1 MSKSKSAK
9 ETKHD
14 SKAEKNEINYSK
26 ATVSNNTGN
35 LLTEIA
41 KQLPE
46 NEAIIFPHKGK
57 MQGWTYEQLNQTAD
71 AFALAMQKAGVEPG
85 HKALVFL
92 KSGPELIAT
101 AYALFKLGALPV
113 MLDPGM
119 GKEKMLNCVRHAAPD
134 VFIGIPKA
142 HLARV
147 LNGSSFK
154 SVKFKFTGSGWFPG
168 APSLTKLSAPLM
180 GQKFK
185 THPVNID
192 DTAAILFTSGSTG
205 PAKGVVYQHRIFQ
218 AQTAALQKMFN
229 FKPGEEI
236 DVPGYPL
243 FALFDVALGITAVI
257 PAGID
262 PSKPAD
268 CVPAA
273 VVDTITEFSATMCQG
288 SPTIWGKV
296 GSFCKECNIKLPTL
310 KRVITFGAPVSP
322 ALLRTWAD
330 ILPEDGDV
338 YTPYGATECLP
349 IALMRGSDVLKETAE
364 MTAEGAGTCV
374 GHPALCT
381 KVKIIKITD
390 EPIAELESDML
401 LPTDQVGEIIVHGDV
416 TTQEY
421 YKETEANRLSKIPGK
436 DGRNWHRV
444 GDVGYLDEK
453 GRLWFCGRKAHRV
466 VTPKTTIF
474 PVMAE
479 GMANTH
485 PVVRRSA
492 VVGIGKPGAQE
503 PVLIVEPKPDK
514 MPEEEKKEAVITRQI
529 LARYDDHEKFGE
541 IRQLL
546 YYDSF
551 PVDPRHNAKIDREE
565 LAAWAEQE
573 LKS

>member
-1 MSKSKSAK
+1 MSKSKSANK
-9 ETKHD
+9 TEHTSENSNTKA
-14 SKAEKNEINYSK
+14 SIEA
-26 ATVSNNTGN
+26 NTGH
-35 LLTEIA
+35 LLSKIA
-41 KQLPE
+41 AQLPQ
-46 NEAIIFPHKGK
+46 NEAIIFPQKGK
-57 MQGWTYEQLNQTAD
+57 MQGWTYEHLNQTAD
-71 AFALAMQKAGVEPG
+71 AFAFAMQKAGVQPG
-85 HKALVFL
+85 SKALVFL

-101 AYALFKLGALPV
+101 AFALFKLGALPV

-119 GKEKMLNCVRHAAPD
+119 GKDKMLKCVEHVAPD

-142 HLARV
+142 QLARV
-147 LNGSSFK
+147 LYNKSFK
-154 SVKFKFTGSGWFPG
+154 SVKCKFTGSGWFPG
-168 APSLTKLSAPLM
+168 APSLTKLSAPFM

-185 THPVNID
+185 TYPVTLD

-218 AQTAALQKMFN
+218 AQVTALQKLFD

-273 VVDTITEFSATMCQG
+273 VVDTITGFNATMCQG

-296 GSFCKECNIKLPTL
+296 GNFCKECNIKLPNL

-349 IALMRGSDVLKETAE
+349 IALMRGSEVLQETADL
-364 MTAEGAGTCV
+364 TAEGAGTCV
-374 GHPALCT
+374 GHPAACT

-390 EPIAELESDML
+390 DPIKELDSDMI

-421 YKETEANRLSKIPGK
+421 YNEPEANALSKIPCK
-436 DGRNWHRV
+436 DGRKWHRV
-444 GDVGYLDEK
+444 GDVGYLDDK
-453 GRLWFCGRKAHRV
+453 GRLWFCGRKNHRV

-485 PVVRRSA
+485 PVVQRSA
-492 VVGIGKPGAQE
+492 VVGIGKPGEQE
-503 PVLIVEPKPDK
+503 PVLIVEPKPEK

-546 YYDSF
+546 YYDRF
-551 PVDPRHNAKIDREE
+551 PTDPRHNAKIHREE
-565 LAAWAEQE
+565 LAVWAENE